1 MNFSTVQRVLQT
13 IRAGDE
19 VEWTRGENR
28 VKINNAAN
36 GVPPLTQDVA
46 KNLNIKINVNWGE
59 MMVLLANARRQY
71 LSAFWSTPY
80 FFKID
85 IPLAPPEF
93 QSEWGAALTELINGK
108 MRNSLS
114 YFELHRSRWAQ
125 VCTHGI
131 GPMRWR
137 KSEGWLPKCV
147 AIEDVRIPTD
157 TTLDFDDNLG
167 WFALRHIYT
176 PYELIKQ
183 AFDDH
188 PSAKQ
193 WDRKAIAAILKNYK
207 EMNFDFA
214 PNHYEWETTPEK
226 FAELIKQDGG
236 YYASDAMPG
245 IPLWHFYFQDDTEDG
260 NEGWWMRIVPETGY
274 VKGSAV
280 TDKFLWESAQPIAP
294 AWKQILQCQFGDLS
308 NKAPFLYHSVRSL
321 GFILLDPTF
330 YTNLT
335 RCRMLQH
342 IHDNFNVWLRITDP
356 PDKARALMQEFANMK
371 VLRTGVNIVPQT
383 ERHQIDAELVDSGMA
398 QLKQLMNE
406 ASSTYTQQTDTGTK
420 KEQTAFETSVKVQ
433 QVNAMMSGLLLTS
446 FIYAKQEYIEIC
458 RRFCVKSTKPDPD
471 VFDVQQSAHKLGIP
485 DKWMDH
491 HLWNVEPMSPIGMG
505 NPSLAEAKMQQLMQF
520 RPAYDETAQK
530 EILHEATIVLTGDPR
545 KAARWVPLGKDKPM
559 SDSVRDAQA
568 VFGTLMQGVLIPPRD
583 GLSDVEQIDTLL
595 PLMAGVISRMER
607 RDNVGTPDEVQGL
620 QTVAE
625 YIGGLIQRIAPD
637 KAKQQFVKQ
646 AGDALGKLMNQVKG
660 LAQRGEQQRQQAGQ
674 GQDPQAMAK
683 AQATMMQAQA
693 KVQGK
698 AMEGRQK
705 LRQKRQ
711 EHTLEQRRKD
721 AETYAE
727 IGRKAALTRADEHAQ
742 KIKAFNSGNGN
753 SGE

>member
-1 MNFSTVQRVLQT
+1 VLQT

-36 GVPPLTQDVA
+36 GVPPLSEELA
-46 KNLNIKINVNWGE
+46 KNLNIKININWGE
-59 MMVLLANARRQY
+59 LMVLLANARRQY
-71 LSAFWSTPY
+71 ISAFWSTPY

-85 IPLAPPEF
+85 IPLAPQES

-125 VCTHGI
+125 VCAHGI
-131 GPMRWR
+131 GPLRWKR
-137 KSEGWLPKCV
+137 SEGWLPKCV

-176 PYELIKQ
+176 PYELIKE

-188 PSAKQ
+188 PASKR

-236 YYASDAMPG
+236 YYSADAMPG
-245 IPLWHFYFQDDTEDG
+245 IPLWHFYFQDDTEEG
-260 NEGWWMRIVPETGY
+260 NEGWWMCIVPETGY

-280 TDKFLWESAQPIAP
+280 TDEFLWKSEHPVAP
-294 AWKQILQCQFGDLS
+294 AWKQIFQCQFGDLN

-321 GFILLDPTF
+321 GFILLEPTF

-371 VLRTGVNIVPQT
+371 VLRTGVNVVPQT
-383 ERHQIDAELVDSGMA
+383 ERHQIDAQLVEAGMA
-398 QLKQLMNE
+398 ELKQLMNE

-420 KEQTAFETSVKVQ
+420 KEQTAFETSVRLQ
-433 QVNAMMSGLLLTS
+433 QV
-446 FIYAKQEYIEIC
+446 IYAKQEYIEIC
-458 RRFCVKSTKPDPD
+458 RRFCAKSTKPDPD
-471 VFDVQQSAHKLGIP
+471 VFDVQQTAHKLGIP

-491 HLWNVEPMSPIGMG
+491 HLWNVEPMSPVGMG
-505 NPSLAEAKMQQLMQF
+505 NPSLAEAKMNQLMQY
-520 RPAYDETAQK
+520 RPAFDESAQK

-545 KAARWVPLGKDKPM
+545 KAHRWVPLNKDKPM

-568 VFGTLMQGVLIPPRD
+568 IFGTLMQGIPLPPRD
-583 GLSDVEQIDTLL
+583 GLSEVEQVTTLL
-595 PLMAGVISRMER
+595 PLMAGVISRLER
-607 RDNVGTPDEVQGL
+607 RDNMGDTDEIAGL
-620 QTVAE
+620 QAVAE
-625 YIGGLIQRIAPD
+625 YVMALIQRIAPD

-646 AGDALGKLMNQVKG
+646 AGDAIGKLMNQVKA
-660 LAQRGEQQRQQAGQ
+660 LAQRHQQQQQQMMGAGQ
-674 GQDPQAMAK
+674 GQDGSAAAK
-683 AQATMMQAQA
+683 AQATMAQSQA
-693 KVQGK
+693 KIQAR
-698 AMEGRQK
+698 AMETRQK
-705 LRQKRQ
+705 MKQRQQ
-711 EHTLEQRRKD
+711 EFVREQRRKD

-727 IGRKAALTRADEHAQ
+727 VGRQAVLARAHGHAQ
-742 KIKAFNSGNGN
+742 QLKTFMSTNGD
-753 SGE
+753 SDSDSE